1 MNLAWLAAVLQPRD
15 VMYAADGEH
24 AEEHWSGVAHLA
36 GLVLGG
42 NWKRQLK
49 ELPSDPQEA
58 EVLQI
63 AERCLRQDS
72 IDDAVYEL
80 AAHLR
85 ERPSEDEAQGVALAL
100 LLCSAAAELD
110 DFETGIG
117 ALGAQLDRL
126 DGLRGPDVQ
135 LLRAAVYQQRA
146 LRARDS
152 GGPYVNDLL
161 EVGRILSTFDPA
173 ECSEF
178 PTSKGIAWSS
188 RKTSADMHDGLLRAA
203 SGLYPMDEPLP
214 NGILLTRA
222 QLSSEPWSAADT
234 RAWSKQADEYPRFVE
249 QQFEKWSGTA
259 GRVVFIGRAGAD
271 IFHALLGLELIG
283 SRLVRS
289 VRKNLALMRLS
300 QDVDDPSLAADAL
313 RLLRHAGASKELSHA
328 LRRIRAAGPLAA
340 LAKDAR
346 QVVGRRLGTTSLR
359 TVEIDVLAAASDLLT
374 KPEARRAIDAIEAAL
389 DSELGPAGIVGEW
402 KLPVLQRET
411 AWKALAALAGPAQSE
426 DRVARTLLK
435 ELEQLAQDVELGDR
449 GLRAAV
455 VRLDWKQ
462 VVPETRRRWSRTLE
476 SRRQDFP
483 ASFEGLAS
491 FAEDAP
497 DVRGEADPLERLA
510 SWVNAEIR
518 GQRHSNEPPLDEEAV
533 RRAMARVREHAAMGR
548 FSFGGT
554 NAADI
559 AAALVSTGHGVGL
572 WTDLAEFLMDSR
584 VARDDRTPALDRLA
598 FSHPEIPPEAALLI
612 RQKANGALHG
622 ASSTPGLSMENQ
634 LVPYPAAVRFLSVC
648 GFMDVGETYGY
659 IAQFAGSGDEV
670 ARREAARTVAL
681 LARHSPREDLLSL
694 VLPLSHDND
703 ASVRAQ
709 VAVAL
714 AHLAATSD
722 ALAAV
727 ADGRILQLLGEDGV
741 EIPLMAIRALGNASI
756 PLSEKLAA
764 QLEWARDSHPSRSV
778 RMAAAEVVPR
788 RLT

>member
-15 VMYAADGEH
+15 VMYAADGEN
-24 AEEHWSGVAHLA
+24 AEARWSGVAHLA

-42 NWKRQLK
+42 NWMRTLK

-85 ERPSEDEAQGVALAL
+85 EHPPEDEAQGVALAL

-110 DFETGIG
+110 DFETGIR
-117 ALGAQLDRL
+117 ALGAQLERL
-126 DGLRGPDVQ
+126 SGLRGPDVQ
-135 LLRAAVYQQRA
+135 LLRAATYQQRA
-146 LRARDS
+146 LRARD
-152 GGPYVNDLL
+152 GGEPYVNDLL
-161 EVGRILSTFDPA
+161 EVGRILSSFDPA
-173 ECSEF
+173 ACSEF
-178 PTSKGIAWSS
+178 PTSKGVAWAS
-188 RKTSADMHDGLLRAA
+188 RKTSADIHDGLLRAA
-203 SGLYPMDEPLP
+203 SGLYPMDEPLVDDT
-214 NGILLTRA
+214 LLTHAR
-222 QLSSEPWSAADT
+222 LSREPWSAAEY

-249 QQFEKWSGTA
+249 QQFEKWSGTT
-259 GRVVFIGRAGAD
+259 GRVVLIGRVGAD
-271 IFHALLGLELIG
+271 IFHALLGLELMG
-283 SRLVRS
+283 SRLVGP
-289 VRKNLALMRLS
+289 VRKNLALLRLS
-300 QDVDDPSLAADAL
+300 QDVEDPLLAADAL

-346 QVVGRRLGTTSLR
+346 QVLGRRLGTTSLR
-359 TVEIDVLAAASDLLT
+359 TVEIEVLAAASELLT
-374 KPEARRAIDAIEAAL
+374 KPEARRAIGAIEAAL
-389 DSELGPAGIVGEW
+389 DSESGPVGIIGEW
-402 KLPVLQRET
+402 KLPVLQREV
-411 AWKALAALAGPAQSE
+411 AWKALAAMAGPAQSE

-435 ELEQLAQDVELGDR
+435 ELEQLARDVELGDR

-455 VRLDWKQ
+455 LRLDWKQ
-462 VVPETRRRWSRTLE
+462 VAPETKHGWNRTLE
-476 SRRQDFP
+476 GRRREFP
-483 ASFEGLAS
+483 ATFEGMAS
-491 FAEDAP
+491 FAEEAP
-497 DVRGEADPLERLA
+497 VFPDEADPLERLA

-518 GQRHSNEPPLDEEAV
+518 GQRQDADPHLDEEVV
-533 RRAMARVREHAAMGR
+533 RRAMATVREHAAMGR
-548 FSFGGT
+548 FSFGGA

-598 FSHPEIPPEAALLI
+598 FSRTAIPPEAALLI
-612 RQKANGALHG
+612 RQKANDALHA
-622 ASSTPGLSMENQ
+622 ASSTPRMSMENE
-634 LVPYPAAVRFLSVC
+634 LVPYPAALRFLSVC
-648 GFMDVGETYGY
+648 GFIDVGETYGY
-659 IAQFAGSGDEV
+659 IAQLAGSGDRA

-681 LARHSPREDLLSL
+681 LALHAPREDLLSL

-727 ADGRILQLLGEDGV
+727 ADGRMLQLLGEDGV
-741 EIPLMAIRALGNASI
+741 EIPLMAIRALRDASI
-756 PLSEKLAA
+756 PLSEKLVA

-778 RMAAAEVVPR
+778 RMAAAEAVPR
-788 RLT
+788 D